1 MRRLLVI
8 GLVGAIVGAIV
19 ASLVVPPWLA
29 WYNEPGNI
37 SGGKSVQT
45 LCNVPELVHYTARR
59 LIAGQII
66 GSAVGAALFAVVGAW
81 FGHGEA
87 NSQVS

>member
-37 SGGKSVQT
+37 AGGKNVQT
-45 LCNVPELVHYTARR
+45 LCDVPELVHYTARR
-59 LIAGQII
+59 LIAGQLV
-66 GSAVGAALFAVVGAW
+66 GSGIGAALFAAVGAW
-81 FGHGEA
+81 LGHGRA
-87 NSQVS
+87 NSQTS